1 MKKLLILTT
10 LILLTG
16 CGNTIIC
23 KTKGGNIKE
32 EYYIKYNGN
41 DITKITTKKIYKFDN
56 KEDFKKMEG
65 IIQYSVKLGTSDNVT
80 SKYKKKNK
88 KYILIQEYNISK
100 MSEEQLKNSK
110 VSNNKEEYIN
120 KLKSDGLTCK

>member
-1 MKKLLILTT
+1 MKKLLVLTT

-23 KTKGGNIKE
+23 KTKDGDIQEK
-32 EYYIKYNGN
+32 YYIKYSDN
-41 DITKITTKKIYKFDN
+41 DITKIKTKKIYKFDN
-56 KEDFKKMEG
+56 KEDFKQMEW
-65 IIQYSVKLGTSDNVT
+65 IIKYSVKLGTSDNIT

-88 KYILIQEYNISK
+88 KYILIQEYDISK
-100 MSEEQLKNSK
+100 MDEEQLKKQN
-110 VSNNKEEYIN
+110 VSNNKEEYVN

>member
-23 KTKGGNIKE
+23 KTKDGNIKE

-41 DITKITTKKIYKFDN
+41 DITKITTKKIYKFNN
-56 KEDFKKMEG
+56 KEDFKKMAG

-88 KYILIQEYNISK
+88 KYILIQEYDISK
-100 MSEEQLKNSK
+100 MDEEQLKKQN
-110 VSNNKEEYIN
+110 VSNDKEEYIN
-120 KLKSDGLTCK
+120 KLKSEGLTCK

>member
-1 MKKLLILTT
+1 MKKIIILTT

-23 KTKGGNIKE
+23 KTKDGNIKE
-32 EYYIKYNGN
+32 EYKIEYKNN
-41 DITKITTKKIYKFDN
+41 DITKITINKTYKFDN
-56 KEDFKKMEG
+56 KEDFKKVEG

-88 KYILIQEYNISK
+88 KYILIQECNVLKMNEEELEKFNITA
-100 MSEEQLKNSK
+100 
-110 VSNNKEEYIN
+110 NKEEYIN
-120 KLKSDGLTCK
+120 KQKSDGLTCK

>member
-1 MKKLLILTT
+1 MKKIIILTT

-23 KTKGGNIKE
+23 KTKDGNIKE
-32 EYYIKYNGN
+32 EYKIEYKNN
-41 DITKITTKKIYKFDN
+41 DITKITINKTYKFDN
-56 KEDFKKMEG
+56 KEDFKKVEG

-88 KYILIQEYNISK
+88 KYILIQEYNVLK
-100 MSEEQLKNSK
+100 MNEEELEKFNITA
-110 VSNNKEEYIN
+110 NKEEYIN
-120 KLKSDGLTCK
+120 KQKSDGLTCK

>member
-1 MKKLLILTT
+1 MKKIIILTT

-23 KTKGGNIKE
+23 KTKDGNIKE
-32 EYYIKYNGN
+32 EYKIEYKNN
-41 DITKITTKKIYKFDN
+41 DITKITINKTYKFDN
-56 KEDFKKMEG
+56 KEDFKKVEG

-88 KYILIQEYNISK
+88 KYILIQEYNVSK
-100 MSEEQLKNSK
+100 MNEEELEKFNIIA
-110 VSNNKEEYIN
+110 NKEEYIN
-120 KLKSDGLTCK
+120 KQKSDGLTCK